1 MFTTDI
7 FRFDQGRQLRVQIH
21 AAGSNNAESAQNSQS
36 RKAEYVNEIMSL
48 ISYSGHGTDVV
59 HQSRESVCFRDEYL
73 NQVDSGDDIF
83 YDALSTVEHCEIIT
97 PPDVMETATSSFWE
111 TGLNTQGLNS
121 EVQNPIHRE
130 ASATFKS
137 QKNTTLPDTATI
149 PLCGHDYVL
158 QRDQELPNLVDTLQS
173 GGNIP
178 AYQSEV
184 YSIVDFLRRSKI
196 GDLRDAPM
204 PNTTPQSAKS
214 THFDGSSS
222 YLFSG
227 GTATDCFNSSH
238 CHTSQFIPPAAPPP
252 TEEPGLNFDI

>member
-1 MFTTDI
+1 MFTIDM

-36 RKAEYVNEIMSL
+36 SKAEYVSEIMSF
-48 ISYSGHGTDVV
+48 ISYPGQGTDVV
-59 HQSRESVCFRDEYL
+59 HQSRESVCSRDEYL

-83 YDALSTVEHCEIIT
+83 YDAQSTEEHCEIIT

-111 TGLNTQGLNS
+111 TRLNTRGLNS
-121 EVQNPIHRE
+121 EVQSPIHRE

-137 QKNTTLPDTATI
+137 QKNTTFPDTATF
-149 PLCGHDYVL
+149 PLSGHDYVP
-158 QRDQELPNLVDTLQS
+158 QRDQELPNLADTLQS

-184 YSIVDFLRRSKI
+184 YSIVDYLRKI
-196 GDLRDAPM
+196 SDLRDAPM
-204 PNTTPQSAKS
+204 SNTTPQSAKS
-214 THFDGSSS
+214 THVGGSSS

-227 GTATDCFNSSH
+227 VAATDCFDSLH
-238 CHTSQFIPPAAPPP
+238 HRTSQFIPPTAPPP
-252 TEEPGLNFDI
+252 TEEPGSNS

>member
-1 MFTTDI
+1 M

-36 RKAEYVNEIMSL
+36 RKAEYVNEIKSF

-59 HQSRESVCFRDEYL
+59 HLSRENVCSREESL

-83 YDALSTVEHCEIIT
+83 YDAQSTVEYCEIIT

-111 TGLNTQGLNS
+111 TGLNTGGLNS

-130 ASATFKS
+130 DSATFKS
-137 QKNTTLPDTATI
+137 QKNITFPDTATF
-149 PLCGHDYVL
+149 PLSGHDYVP

-204 PNTTPQSAKS
+204 SNTTPKSGKS
-214 THFDGSSS
+214 THLDGSSS

-227 GTATDCFNSSH
+227 EAATDYFNSSH
-238 CHTSQFIPPAAPPP
+238 HRTSQFIPPAAPPP
-252 TEEPGLNFDI
+252 TEEPGSNFDI